1 MLTDSQFWAYLHAE
15 QELEEIERVYQA
27 EQQEAYGG
35 IAPTITGFD
44 YGSGRIYKLACHVE
58 EYAIYLVELYEKRN
72 QRMEKVKKRIEVLE
86 EAVSL
91 LYDDERAQYEG
102 WKVNSVGLYPD
113 VLKTLRE
120 CLSYVLERERIKECV
135 HEMSVTEWDAQIE
148 AMDDEELFSDYWDSD
163 GSFDEGIRRRR
174 AMEKQY
180 GRVDLSE
187 KALHNFATKYAVKD
201 SFCKSV
207 ANY

>member
-1 MLTDSQFWAYLHAE
+1 MTDSQFWAYLHA
-15 QELEEIERVYQA
+15 QRELEEIEQVYQA
-27 EQQEAYGG
+27 ERQEAYEG

-91 LYDDERAQYEG
+91 LYDDERAQYEA

-113 VLKTLRE
+113 VLKTLKE
-120 CLSYVLERERIKECV
+120 CLSYVLERDQIKEDSFEV
-135 HEMSVTEWDAQIE
+135 SATEWDAQIDTME
-148 AMDDEELFSDYWDSD
+148 DDELLSDYWDRD
-163 GSFDEGIRRRR
+163 GSFDEEIKKRREK
-174 AMEKQY
+174 EKQY

-187 KALHNFATKYAVKD
+187 RALQNFADKFTIKDRFHKAVA
-201 SFCKSV
+201 C
-207 ANY
+207 Y

>member
-1 MLTDSQFWAYLHAE
+1 MLTDSQFWAYLHA
-15 QELEEIERVYQA
+15 QRELEEIERVYQA
-27 EQQEAYGG
+27 ERQEAYEG

-58 EYAIYLVELYEKRN
+58 DYAIYLVELYEKRN
-72 QRMEKVKKRIEVLE
+72 QRMNRMKKRVEVLE
-86 EAVSL
+86 EAASL
-91 LYDDERAQYEG
+91 LYDDERAQYEA
-102 WKVNSVGLYPD
+102 WKVNPVDLYPD
-113 VLKTLRE
+113 ILKTLRE
-120 CLSYVLERERIKECV
+120 CLNYVLEREQIKECA

-148 AMDDEELFSDYWDSD
+148 AMDDEELFSDYWDCD
-163 GSFDEGIRRRR
+163 GSFDQDIMKRREK
-174 AMEKQY
+174 EKQY

-201 SFCKSV
+201 RFCKSV

>member
-1 MLTDSQFWAYLHAE
+1 MLTDSQFWTYLQA
-15 QELEEIERVYQA
+15 QRELEEIELVYQA
-27 EQQEAYGG
+27 ERQEAYEG
-35 IAPTITGFD
+35 IAPAMTGFD

-58 EYAIYLVELYEKRN
+58 DYAIYLVELYEKRN
-72 QRMEKVKKRIEVLE
+72 RRMKQVKQRVDLLE

-91 LYDDERAQYEG
+91 LYDDERVQYEA
-102 WKVNSVGLYPD
+102 WKVNPVALYPD

-120 CLSYVLERERIKECV
+120 CLNYVLEREQVKECA
-135 HEMSVTEWDAQIE
+135 HEMSVTEWDTQIE

-163 GSFDEGIRRRR
+163 GSFDEGIREQR

-201 SFCKSV
+201 RFCKSV

>member
-27 EQQEAYGG
+27 ERQEAYGG

-91 LYDDERAQYEG
+91 LYDDERAQYET
-102 WKVNSVGLYPD
+102 WKANPVDLYPD

-120 CLSYVLERERIKECV
+120 CVSFVLERDQIKE
-135 HEMSVTEWDAQIE
+135 EAYELSVTEWDAQIE
-148 AMDDEELFSDYWDSD
+148 AMDEDELFSDYGDRD
-163 GSFDEGIRRRR
+163 GSFDNEIKKRQEK
-174 AMEKQY
+174 EKQY

-187 KALHNFATKYAVKD
+187 RALQNYADKFIVKD
-201 SFCKSV
+201 RFHKAASC
-207 ANY
+207 Y

>member
-27 EQQEAYGG
+27 ERQDAYGG

-91 LYDDERAQYEG
+91 LYDDERAQYEA
-102 WKVNSVGLYPD
+102 WKVNSVGLYPKL
-113 VLKTLRE
+113 LKTLKE
-120 CLSYVLERERIKECV
+120 CLSYVLEREQIIEEA
-135 HEMSVTEWDAQIE
+135 HEMSVTEWDAQVE
-148 AMDDEELFSDYWDSD
+148 KMEEDELFSDYWDRD
-163 GSFDEGIRRRR
+163 GLFDEEIKKRREK
-174 AMEKQY
+174 EKQY

-187 KALHNFATKYAVKD
+187 RALQNFADKFTIKD
-201 SFCKSV
+201 RFQKAAAC
-207 ANY
+207 Y